1 MYFLVQNN
9 HTVLSEICRY
19 VHILHTKHVSYNLQT
34 IPTFK
39 PFVVSTTWCI
49 YLFIWF
55 HIYFKAWFFW
65 HCDLLLVVYQTVF
78 SSILAFVEI
87 LMALY
92 DVYNIY
98 KLIYVYIQT
107 TTTTYKNF
115 CILQVNFR
123 ICTLHLPHLIYFKTL
138 K

>member
-9 HTVLSEICRY
+9 HTVSEIYRY
-19 VHILHTKHVSYNLQT
+19 ILHTKHVSYNLQT

-92 DVYNIY
+92 DVYNNTIY
-98 KLIYVYIQT
+98 KQLVHIHIKPSAFFKSIFGCALCTSLIWCKYVV
-107 TTTTYKNF
+107 
-115 CILQVNFR
+115 L
-123 ICTLHLPHLIYFKTL
+123 L
-138 K
+138 